1 MSKIRSNRP
10 VIRKIGLLTSGGDA
24 PGMNAAIRA
33 VVRSSLF
40 YRKQVAGI
48 YRGYD
53 GLIKDEIKP
62 MTSRSVSNIIHRGGT
77 VLKTARCLEF
87 KTDRGM
93 QRAYRNF
100 KKHGIDGLIVIGG
113 DGTFKG
119 ADEFSN
125 KFGIP
130 VIGVPGTIDNDLY
143 GTDYTIGFD
152 TATNTTI
159 DAIDKIRDTAASH
172 NRLFFIEV
180 MGRDSGCI
188 ALWSGIAGG
197 AEAVLLP
204 ERKTNV
210 TDLIDKLKEGAKNKK
225 SSSIV
230 IIAEGEKS
238 GGALKIAEKVKSK
251 LKFYD
256 TKVTILG
263 HLQRGGSPSCFDRVL
278 ASRLGAQAVESLLQ
292 GESRKMVGL
301 LDNKIK
307 LTDFRM
313 ATSNQ
318 FELDNGLIRLASMLA
333 L

>member
-1 MSKIRSNRP
+1 
-10 VIRKIGLLTSGGDA
+10 
-24 PGMNAAIRA
+24 
-33 VVRSSLF
+33 
-40 YRKQVAGI
+40 
-48 YRGYD
+48 
-53 GLIKDEIKP
+53 
-62 MTSRSVSNIIHRGGT
+62 
-77 VLKTARCLEF
+77 
-87 KTDRGM
+87 
-93 QRAYRNF
+93 
-100 KKHGIDGLIVIGG
+100 VIGG

-119 ADEFSN
+119 AEEFSN
-125 KFGIP
+125 RFNLP

-159 DAIDKIRDTAASH
+159 EAIDKIRDTAASH

-197 AEAVLLP
+197 SEAILLP

-210 TDLIDKLKEGAKNKK
+210 TDLVARLKEGAKNKK

-251 LKFYD
+251 LKLYD

-278 ASRLGAQAVESLLQ
+278 ASRLGSQAVESLLQ

-301 LDNKIK
+301 VDNKIK
-307 LTDFRM
+307 LTDLRM

-318 FELDNGLIRLASMLA
+318 FELDNNLVRLAGILA
-333 L
+333 Q

>member
-1 MSKIRSNRP
+1 MLAMTRSKIK
-10 VIRKIGLLTSGGDA
+10 KIGILTSGGDA

-33 VVRSSLF
+33 VVRTALF
-40 YRKQVAGI
+40 YRKQIAGI
-48 YRGYD
+48 HRGYD
-53 GLIKDEIKP
+53 GLIHDEIKP

-77 VLKTARCLEF
+77 ILKTARCLEF
-87 KTDRGM
+87 KTPRGM
-93 QRAYRNF
+93 QKAYRNLT
-100 KKHGIDGLIVIGG
+100 KHGIDGLIVVGG

-119 ADEFSN
+119 AEEFSHR
-125 KFGIP
+125 FGVP
-130 VIGVPGTIDNDLY
+130 VMGVPGTIDNDLY

-159 DAIDKIRDTAASH
+159 EAIDKIRDTAASH

-197 AEAVLLP
+197 SEAILLP

-210 TDLIDKLKEGAKNKK
+210 NDLIARLKEGAKNKK

-251 LKFYD
+251 LKLYD

-278 ASRLGAQAVESLLQ
+278 ASRLGSQAVESLLQ
-292 GESRKMVGL
+292 GETRKMVGL

-307 LTDFRM
+307 LTDLRM

-318 FELDNGLIRLASMLA
+318 FELDNNLIRLAGILA
-333 L
+333 Q

>member
-1 MSKIRSNRP
+1 MVRSK
-10 VIRKIGLLTSGGDA
+10 IRKIGILTSGGDA

-33 VVRSSLF
+33 VVRTAL
-40 YRKQVAGI
+40 YYKKQIVGI
-48 YRGYD
+48 HRGYD
-53 GLIKDEIKP
+53 GLIHDEIKP
-62 MTSRSVSNIIHRGGT
+62 LTSRSVSNIIHRGGT
-77 VLKTARCLEF
+77 ILKTARCLEF
-87 KTDRGM
+87 KTPRGM
-93 QRAYRNF
+93 QKAYRNIL
-100 KKHGIDGLIVIGG
+100 KHGVDGLIVIGG

-119 ADEFSN
+119 AEEFSN
-125 KFGIP
+125 RFNLP

-159 DAIDKIRDTAASH
+159 EAIDKIRDTAASH

-197 AEAVLLP
+197 SEAILLP

-210 TDLIDKLKEGAKNKK
+210 TDLVARLKEGAKNKK

-251 LKFYD
+251 LKLYD

-278 ASRLGAQAVESLLQ
+278 ASRLGSQAVESLLQ

-301 LDNKIK
+301 VDNKIK
-307 LTDFRM
+307 LTDLRM

-318 FELDNGLIRLASMLA
+318 FELDNNLVRLAGILA
-333 L
+333 Q